1 MENTDIIQQ
10 CNEFLG
16 RSSRRYSATLSRATS
31 DMNRYSGQFW
41 DDDFKK
47 QYRTGENRI
56 YLTLNNWNVICNA
69 IASPMSASPWHT
81 ELKDRTGE
89 NGQIQDAIDTIEARN
104 DVKSS
109 YLDAFRKCV
118 LSGCGFV
125 VVSTDLDELTGEPI
139 ITLESVK
146 HLKSVAL
153 DPNVNTVDGSDAE
166 EGAIINFIGLRKARR
181 LYGDDVAPFD
191 FPRTA
196 PLLNL
201 SGLQQ
206 WGCPEDQIAIVSYY
220 TKENDGVHYYKI
232 CGNKVVE
239 DNILPIKYIPII
251 RFAGNEIYEGNEI
264 NYDGIVRQTIDLELG
279 ANQAY
284 STLIERCGRSVKASY
299 LMHVSAAD
307 GTEKSIANAN
317 KSDSAVVFWAGEHEP
332 KPIIESF
339 QTGDLQSVI
348 TTTRTLMEDVVGV
361 PLTGI
366 PGQTPE
372 KTATEILRQQTSKES
387 NTANYFNNAFTATN
401 TIAKL
406 FIELLTGG
414 TDLRYSLENGP
425 SVITRNMKNRQILTA
440 LSAICPDE
448 MKGLLAVYF
457 AKTIEDDVG
466 KSVTANFIANLPPSI
481 RYMGEQSNAD
491 PIALH
496 QLEQMRVTLDGA
508 MGQLDEV
515 MAQNADLQKQLDA
528 ANMSLLEGRE
538 ERILK
543 WNIEEMKEQNRM
555 ALEVAKLQQTGA
567 VDASKLQLESAKI
580 IQQAEKDQLDAMQE
594 SDRQLLEM
602 RKQAG
607 AEQKAYQD
615 GEDSGYNQGVS
626 DGVDAAYGRP

>member
-1 MENTDIIQQ
+1 MENTEIIQQ

-16 RSSRRYSATLSRATS
+16 RSSRRYSSTLSRATS

-89 NGQIQDAIDTIEARN
+89 NNQIQEAIDTIEARN

-307 GTEKSIANAN
+307 GTEKSVANAN
-317 KSDSAVVFWAGEHEP
+317 KADSAVVFWAGEHEP

-414 TDLRYSLENGP
+414 NDLRYSLENGP
-425 SVITRNMKNRQILTA
+425 SVITRQIKARQEIA
-440 LSAICPDE
+440 SLSTICPDD
-448 MKGLLAVYF
+448 MKGILAVYF
-457 AKTIEDDVG
+457 ARTLEDDTG
-466 KSVTANFIANLPPSI
+466 KDITKNMIANLPPNI
-481 RYMGEQSNAD
+481 QFLERDTEAD
-491 PIALH
+491 PVALH
-496 QLEQMRVTLDGA
+496 QLQQMKLTLDQA
-508 MGQLDEV
+508 MQQLDEV
-515 MAQNADLQKQLDA
+515 GAQNAELQKQLDA
-528 ANMSLLEGRE
+528 ANLNLMENRE
-538 ERILK
+538 QRILD
-543 WNIEEMKEQNRM
+543 WNKFNVQEQDKM
-555 ALEVAKLQQTGA
+555 ALETMKLQQNGA
-567 VDASKLQLESAKI
+567 MDASKLQLDAAKLM
-580 IQQAEKDQLDAMQE
+580 QQAESEQIRAMQE
-594 SDRQLLEM
+594 HDRTLADMQG
-602 RKQAG
+602 QI
-607 AEQKAYQD
+607 AEA
-615 GEDSGYNQGVS
+615 EDRGYEQGVN
-626 DGVDAAYGRP
+626 DGVDAAYDRV